1 VIELVGY
8 AAAVCTTVAF
18 FPQLLKAWQTRST
31 ADISLTM
38 FLVLVT
44 GIVLWLAY
52 GMLIRDFPLI
62 AANGVTLLLAGAIL
76 VLKLRY
82 K

>member
-1 VIELVGY
+1 VIEFVGY

-52 GMLIRDFPLI
+52 GVLIRDLPLI

-76 VLKLRY
+76 ALKLRY

>member
-1 VIELVGY
+1 VIELIGY

-18 FPQLLKAWQTRST
+18 LPQLLKAWQTRST
-31 ADISLTM
+31 ADISLVM

-44 GIVLWLAY
+44 GIVLWLTY
-52 GMLIRDFPLI
+52 GVLIRDFPLI
-62 AANGVTLLLAGAIL
+62 AANAVTLLLAGAIL
-76 VLKLRY
+76 ALKLRH